1 MKSFLQGVKVR
12 TAHMVISANRTGVL
26 GCESH
31 QRFDSNLGLLERVKG
46 AVFSEIGEI
55 FPGFGPKMVYFNING
70 PLLVVRISRVFPCE
84 VGSI

>member
-1 MKSFLQGVKVR
+1 MQVGASR
-12 TAHMVISANRTGVL
+12 TSK
-26 GCESH
+26 
-31 QRFDSNLGLLERVKG
+31 FDSNQCLMERVKG